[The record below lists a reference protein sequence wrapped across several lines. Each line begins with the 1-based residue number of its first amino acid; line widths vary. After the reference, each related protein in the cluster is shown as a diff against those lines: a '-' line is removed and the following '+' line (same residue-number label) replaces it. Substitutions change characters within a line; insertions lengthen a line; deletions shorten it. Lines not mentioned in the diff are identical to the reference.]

1 MTEPAQVLIVGAGPV
16 GLTTAWALTRVGVTV
31 RIVDAAET
39 IDRRMRASM
48 VHPPTL
54 DMLDELGITAS
65 LVQLG
70 RKVGRWQIRQH
81 ESNRHV
87 TFDLDAI
94 ADATEHPFRLQV
106 EQRELG
112 RLLIDALAEHG
123 VHIEFRTRVESLRQD
138 SELVTLRTSTGNSLQ
153 SFWVVGADGT
163 QSAVREASQIKFE
176 RDTNAHGTILV
187 ATNFPFHEHLQDLS
201 DVSYCWSN
209 RGPFALLRLKNYWRV
224 SLHADV
230 DELDATADE
239 SNIRDLLGYI
249 HPDARDAKI
258 IGIAPWVLR
267 ERCVRR
273 FRVGRV
279 LLAGN
284 AAHVNPPSGGMG
296 MNAGIHDAV
305 NLASKLAEVLNG
317 GDDDLLFRYDR
328 QRRHAIANRVLPMAL
343 ANRARMAVKDMGTH
357 ERRLSRYRAIASD
370 PEKCRQ
376 FLLASSMITALDES
390 EAIE

>member
-16 GLTTAWALTRVGVTV
+16 GLTTAYALTRAGVAV
-31 RIVDAAET
+31 RIVDAADT

-54 DMLDELGITAS
+54 DMLDELGVAAP

-70 RKVGRWQIRQH
+70 RKVDQWQIRQH
-81 ESNRHV
+81 ESSKHV
-87 TFDLDAI
+87 TFDLAAI
-94 ADATEHPFRLQV
+94 ADATEHPYRLQV

-112 RLLIDALAEHG
+112 RLLIDALANHG
-123 VHIEFRTRVESLRQD
+123 VHIEFRTRVESLRQETD
-138 SELVTLRTSTGNSLQ
+138 HVALRTENGQWLQ
-153 SFWVVGADGT
+153 SLWVVGADGT
-163 QSAVREASQIKFE
+163 DSAVRESARVTFDS
-176 RDTNAHGTILV
+176 DTNTYGTILV
-187 ATNFPFHEHLQDLS
+187 ATEFPFHKHLPELC

-209 RGPFALLRLKNYWRV
+209 RGPFTLLRLKDYWRV
-224 SLHADV
+224 SLHAEV
-230 DELDATADE
+230 AELDATADE

-249 HPDARDAKI
+249 HPEARDAKI
-258 IGIAPWVLR
+258 TGIAPWVLR

-296 MNAGIHDAV
+296 MNAGIHDAI
-305 NLASKLAEVLNG
+305 NLASKLTEVLNG
-317 GDDDLLFRYDR
+317 GSDDLLFRYDR

-343 ANRARMAVKDMGTH
+343 ASRERMAVRDMGTH
-357 ERRLSRYRAIASD
+357 ARRLSRYRAIASD

-376 FLLASSMITALDES
+376 FLLANSMITALEEA